1 MVRTSGEEAA
11 AQLVRALSFGSVAEQ
26 YERYRPSYHEE
37 LVDVVFRH
45 AARPVHSALEVGAG
59 TGKATRLF
67 AARGVQVTALEPDAG
82 MAHVLRATTV
92 GLPVTPVVTTFE
104 DYEAAR
110 RVDLIFAAAAWHW
123 TDPATRVIRAVEL
136 LSPGGV
142 LALFGT
148 SADPVDPDVLAAV
161 EKIEAEVLPGDDTA
175 EVHPWSLEELAGTDE
190 LVDCTQIDL
199 PRLMT
204 RTAEEFVGRLAT
216 VSAYLMLGPEVR
228 TEVLGRIRSVLPA
241 EIEVDAT
248 IQLTL
253 ARRALTQ

>member
-1 MVRTSGEEAA
+1 MVETSAEEAG
-11 AQLVRALSFGSVAEQ
+11 QPLVRALSFGSVAER
-26 YERYRPSYHEE
+26 YERYRPNYHEE
-37 LVDVVFRH
+37 LVDVVFRY
-45 AARPVHSALEVGAG
+45 AARPVRSALEVGAG

-67 AARGVQVTALEPDAG
+67 AARGVQVTALEPDAE
-82 MAHVLRATTV
+82 MASVLRTTTV

-104 DYEAAR
+104 HYEDAN
-110 RVDLIFAAAAWHW
+110 RVDLIFAAASWHW
-123 TDPATRVIRAVEL
+123 TEPATRMTRAVDL
-136 LSPGGV
+136 LSPAGV

-148 SADPVDPDVLAAV
+148 SVDPADPDVLAAV

-175 EVHPWSLEELAGTDE
+175 EVHPWSLEELAGTDR

-199 PRLMT
+199 PRIMT

-248 IQLTL
+248 IQLSL
-253 ARRALTQ
+253 ARRALA